1 MRGGESL
8 SQVWCRSAPRR
19 ALVELTP
26 KCLSLG
32 ATTLPWHNHA
42 QRAPS
47 TTNIP
52 YPALCSICSRVR
64 VGRLHVRANGTGARR
79 RSTALCVLAHI
90 RHLSF
95 VRCTSPRSV
104 VLKNATRRAQRV
116 CARSH
121 QLINISEEAFIG
133 RPKPPS
139 RFLGC
144 ASVHVCGCEG
154 SCPLTARRHRVA
166 SRSR

>member
-90 RHLSF
+90 RHLSCQMYVTSF
-95 VRCTSPRSV
+95 RCPGKRHT
-104 VLKNATRRAQRV
+104 KRAQRGL
-116 CARSH
+116 CA
-121 QLINISEEAFIG
+121 LINSSTVLKRLFFVHLT
-133 RPKPPS
+133 PPT